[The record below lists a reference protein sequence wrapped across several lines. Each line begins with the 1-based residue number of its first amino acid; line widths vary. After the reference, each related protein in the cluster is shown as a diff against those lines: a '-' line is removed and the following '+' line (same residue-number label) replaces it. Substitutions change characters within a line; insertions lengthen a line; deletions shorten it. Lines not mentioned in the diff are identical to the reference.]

1 MSDRQAAFLA
11 RLDEVIERHHL
22 LTHPFYRAWS
32 RGELT
37 LDMLREYA
45 KQYYE
50 HVRTFPRYLSAT
62 HANCEHLDAR
72 QELLDNLMEEERG
85 DENHLELWKRFS
97 DALDLSRDSVENATV
112 DAKTAESVGILQ
124 DITRNGNFL
133 EGVAALY
140 AYESQVPPIAKSKR
154 EGLNE
159 FYGIDSE
166 SGVQYF
172 TEHEVADV
180 EHREGERKIL
190 AKYAVT
196 DQDRA
201 AVIAAAERSAKA
213 MWLFLDGIDE
223 NYRADAECAC

>member
-1 MSDRQAAFLA
+1 MSDRQDAFLA
-11 RLDEVIERHHL
+11 ELDAVIEKHHL
-22 LTHPFYRAWS
+22 LTHPFYQAWS

-37 LDMLREYA
+37 LETLREYA
-45 KQYYE
+45 KQYYA

-97 DALDLSRDSVENATV
+97 DALDVSRDAVENAEV
-112 DAKTAESVGILQ
+112 DAKTRESIDELV
-124 DITRNGNFL
+124 DITRNGSFL

-154 EGLNE
+154 EGLNA
-159 FYGIDSE
+159 FYGITSDT
-166 SGVQYF
+166 GVQYF

-196 DQDRA
+196 DEDRA

-213 MWLFLDGIDE
+213 MWTFLDGIDE
-223 NYRADAECAC
+223 NYRADACGC